1 MRALTSHRWLGLFVM
16 TLLVAPSLAMA
27 QGPRLQLDKLTRLA
41 SQASKVTDI
50 SLDPAMLAL
59 AGNFLAAD
67 DPENAAIKQLIGQ
80 LQGVHVKS
88 FEFDRD
94 DAYSTADVELVRK
107 QLTGGW
113 TRLALVTEQSKT
125 GRELVEVYAHREG
138 DRSTGL
144 AILVAEP
151 RELTVV
157 NIVGPLDLSKLA
169 ALQGKL
175 GIPNIP
181 IQ

>member
-1 MRALTSHRWLGLFVM
+1 MRATSHRWLGLFVM
-16 TLLVAPSLAMA
+16 TLLAVPSLAMA
-27 QGPRLQLDKLTRLA
+27 QGPRLQLDNLSRLA
-41 SQASKVTDI
+41 SQASEVTDI
-50 SLDPAMLAL
+50 SLDPAMLQL
-59 AGNFLAAD
+59 AGNFLAANE
-67 DPENAAIKQLIGQ
+67 PEQAAVKQMMAELK
-80 LQGVHVKS
+80 GVHVKS

-94 DAYSTADVELVRK
+94 DAYSTADVESVRK
-107 QLTGGW
+107 QLTGAW
-113 TRLALVTEQSKT
+113 TRLVFVTEASKT
-125 GRELVEVYAHREG
+125 GRELVEIYSYREG

-157 NIVGPLDLSKLA
+157 NIVGPIDLSKLA

-181 IQ
+181 AK